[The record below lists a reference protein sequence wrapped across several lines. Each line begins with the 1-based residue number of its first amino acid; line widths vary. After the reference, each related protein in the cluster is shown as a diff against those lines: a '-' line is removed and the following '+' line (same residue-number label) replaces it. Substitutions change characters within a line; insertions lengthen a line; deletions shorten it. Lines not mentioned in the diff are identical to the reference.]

1 MQNNNYSILM
11 SLYYKENPQHL
22 REALDS
28 IFSQTVLSDDVVLL
42 EDGIVG
48 ELLETVVVEYEQR
61 YPQLHVKRY
70 KQNRG
75 LGYALNDGIKEC
87 RHEFV
92 ARMDTDDVAKPY
104 RMERQL
110 AVMSEHPEYGMVSSW
125 IDEFVDA

>member
-1 MQNNNYSILM
+1 MQNNNYSVLM

-61 YPQLHVKRY
+61 YPQLHVKRC

-75 LGYALNDGIKEC
+75 LGYALNDGI
-87 RHEFV
+87 
-92 ARMDTDDVAKPY
+92 
-104 RMERQL
+104 
-110 AVMSEHPEYGMVSSW
+110 
-125 IDEFVDA
+125 

>member
-1 MQNNNYSILM
+1 M

-75 LGYALNDGIKEC
+75 LGYALNAGIKER
-87 RHEFV
+87 RHGLE
-92 ARMDTDDVAKPY
+92 ARMDTEDGAQTDP
-104 RMERQL
+104 
-110 AVMSEHPEYGMVSSW
+110 MV
-125 IDEFVDA
+125 